1 MYKTCSFLDW
11 YTVYNH
17 KYYSVV
23 SSNWTKVDWVLLSRL
38 STRIGVSGSALDW
51 FRSYLTGWSSRV
63 DIAGE
68 LSDPITANFGLP
80 QGSVVGPIGYSIY
93 TLPVGDIARHHQVNY
108 HVYADDTQLYVS
120 FDPTAPDG
128 LVNALSKLQN
138 CITDIKNWMCV
149 NKLKLNDSK
158 TEFFITTSDYYQR
171 QLPDI
176 TLTIGDSCI
185 KPSQTIRNLGAFFDS
200 NMSMA
205 AHITN
210 LSRTITFH
218 LRNMTRIRRFID
230 KDTCHHA
237 IRSLVLSRLDY
248 CNGLLSSVPKS
259 HILHLQRL
267 QNWAARII
275 FIVDRR
281 HESSPLLKSLHWLPM
296 KQRITYKLLLYVYKV
311 LNGLAPMYIS
321 NCLKLYVPK
330 RNLRSSSDCLRLDY
344 PITRSKAGDRT
355 FTVYASKL
363 WNNLPMTLRNCTSV
377 NAFKK
382 ALKTHWFPN

>member
-1 MYKTCSFLDW
+1 M
-11 YTVYNH
+11 
-17 KYYSVV
+17 
-23 SSNWTKVDWVLLSRL
+23 
-38 STRIGVSGSALDW
+38 
-51 FRSYLTGWSSRV
+51 

-120 FDPTAPDG
+120 LDPTAPDG
-128 LVNALSKLQN
+128 LVNALSKSQN
-138 CITDIKNWMCV
+138 CITDITNWMWV

-158 TEFFITTSDYYQR
+158 TEFFIAASDYYQR
-171 QLPDI
+171 QLPDT

-185 KPSQTIRNLGAFFDS
+185 KPSQTIRNLGAFFNS

-218 LRNMTRIRRFID
+218 LRNITRIRRFTD
-230 KDTCHHA
+230 KDACHHA

-259 HILHLQRL
+259 HILRLQRL

-275 FIVDRR
+275 FTVDRR
-281 HESSPLLKSLHWLPM
+281 HESSPLLKSLHWLPV
-296 KQRITYKLLLYVYKV
+296 KQRITSYFY
-311 LNGLAPMYIS
+311 M
-321 NCLKLYVPK
+321 
-330 RNLRSSSDCLRLDY
+330 
-344 PITRSKAGDRT
+344 
-355 FTVYASKL
+355 FTK
-363 WNNLPMTLRNCTSV
+363 
-377 NAFKK
+377 
-382 ALKTHWFPN
+382 H